1 MDQVEVV
8 IVTGMSGAGKTSAMA
23 CFENLAFRCIDNYPV
38 PLLTEFAELVQDNSQ
53 YQRVAMAVS
62 LEDALKAI
70 RLLNNLDWINLTV
83 VFLDCDDETLVKRY
97 KQTRRS
103 HPLLIS
109 NKASSLLEAI
119 EFERRLAEP
128 ISRLANIYIDTT
140 KLKGA
145 RFQDLL
151 EDYFNKGKLDPF
163 RITFVSFGYK
173 HGVPKDADLL
183 LDVRFLPNP
192 FYIEELRQ
200 LTGNDQAVYDYVME
214 KEETKIFVEK
224 TTEFLDYLLKEY
236 EKEGKMH
243 LVIGISNNQTNTDW
257 GHQTDASLDGR
268 KKGVYMN
275 PANNPQGGAVK
286 NGPTACLNSLA
297 KFNAK
302 YHGGSVQ
309 NMKFTPRMMHEDKE
323 KVKIL
328 FDTYFKKGGCQL
340 MVTCV
345 DHGVLEDAQKHPENY
360 PDLIVREAGY
370 SAVFVNLTPD
380 IQAELLSRT
389 LYD

>member
-163 RITFVSFGYK
+163 IITFVSFGYK

-183 LDVRFLPNP
+183 LGVRFLPNP

-243 LVIGISNNQTNTDW
+243 LVIGIGCTGGQHRSVTLTNYFADYYSQYYQV
-257 GHQTDASLDGR
+257 HRLHRDA
-268 KKGVYMN
+268 
-275 PANNPQGGAVK
+275 
-286 NGPTACLNSLA
+286 
-297 KFNAK
+297 
-302 YHGGSVQ
+302 
-309 NMKFTPRMMHEDKE
+309 
-323 KVKIL
+323 
-328 FDTYFKKGGCQL
+328 
-340 MVTCV
+340 
-345 DHGVLEDAQKHPENY
+345 DH
-360 PDLIVREAGY
+360 
-370 SAVFVNLTPD
+370 
-380 IQAELLSRT
+380 
-389 LYD
+389 

>member
-109 NKASSLLEAI
+109 NKAASLLEAI

-224 TTEFLDYLLKEY
+224 TSEFLDYLLKEY

-243 LVIGISNNQTNTDW
+243 LVIGIGCTGGQHRSVTLTNYFADYYSQYYQV
-257 GHQTDASLDGR
+257 HRLHRDA
-268 KKGVYMN
+268 
-275 PANNPQGGAVK
+275 
-286 NGPTACLNSLA
+286 
-297 KFNAK
+297 
-302 YHGGSVQ
+302 
-309 NMKFTPRMMHEDKE
+309 
-323 KVKIL
+323 
-328 FDTYFKKGGCQL
+328 
-340 MVTCV
+340 
-345 DHGVLEDAQKHPENY
+345 DH
-360 PDLIVREAGY
+360 
-370 SAVFVNLTPD
+370 
-380 IQAELLSRT
+380 
-389 LYD
+389 

>member
-38 PLLTEFAELVQDNSQ
+38 PLLTEFAELVKDNSQ

-243 LVIGISNNQTNTDW
+243 LVIGIGCTGGQHRSVTLTNYFADYYSQYYQV
-257 GHQTDASLDGR
+257 HRLHRDA
-268 KKGVYMN
+268 
-275 PANNPQGGAVK
+275 
-286 NGPTACLNSLA
+286 
-297 KFNAK
+297 
-302 YHGGSVQ
+302 
-309 NMKFTPRMMHEDKE
+309 
-323 KVKIL
+323 
-328 FDTYFKKGGCQL
+328 
-340 MVTCV
+340 
-345 DHGVLEDAQKHPENY
+345 DH
-360 PDLIVREAGY
+360 
-370 SAVFVNLTPD
+370 
-380 IQAELLSRT
+380 
-389 LYD
+389 

>member
-183 LDVRFLPNP
+183 LDVRFIPNP

-243 LVIGISNNQTNTDW
+243 LVIGIGCTGGQHRSVTLTNYFADYYSQYYQV
-257 GHQTDASLDGR
+257 HRLHRDA
-268 KKGVYMN
+268 
-275 PANNPQGGAVK
+275 
-286 NGPTACLNSLA
+286 
-297 KFNAK
+297 
-302 YHGGSVQ
+302 
-309 NMKFTPRMMHEDKE
+309 
-323 KVKIL
+323 
-328 FDTYFKKGGCQL
+328 
-340 MVTCV
+340 
-345 DHGVLEDAQKHPENY
+345 DH
-360 PDLIVREAGY
+360 
-370 SAVFVNLTPD
+370 
-380 IQAELLSRT
+380 
-389 LYD
+389 

>member
-1 MDQVEVV
+1 MDQIEVV

-243 LVIGISNNQTNTDW
+243 LVIGIGCTGGQHRSVTLTNYFADYYSQYYQV
-257 GHQTDASLDGR
+257 HRLHRDA
-268 KKGVYMN
+268 
-275 PANNPQGGAVK
+275 
-286 NGPTACLNSLA
+286 
-297 KFNAK
+297 
-302 YHGGSVQ
+302 
-309 NMKFTPRMMHEDKE
+309 
-323 KVKIL
+323 
-328 FDTYFKKGGCQL
+328 
-340 MVTCV
+340 
-345 DHGVLEDAQKHPENY
+345 DH
-360 PDLIVREAGY
+360 
-370 SAVFVNLTPD
+370 
-380 IQAELLSRT
+380 
-389 LYD
+389 

>member
-103 HPLLIS
+103 HQLLIS

-243 LVIGISNNQTNTDW
+243 LVIGIGCTGGQHRSVTLTNYFADYYSQYYQV
-257 GHQTDASLDGR
+257 HRLHRDA
-268 KKGVYMN
+268 
-275 PANNPQGGAVK
+275 
-286 NGPTACLNSLA
+286 
-297 KFNAK
+297 
-302 YHGGSVQ
+302 
-309 NMKFTPRMMHEDKE
+309 
-323 KVKIL
+323 
-328 FDTYFKKGGCQL
+328 
-340 MVTCV
+340 
-345 DHGVLEDAQKHPENY
+345 DH
-360 PDLIVREAGY
+360 
-370 SAVFVNLTPD
+370 
-380 IQAELLSRT
+380 
-389 LYD
+389 

>member
-23 CFENLAFRCIDNYPV
+23 CFENLAFRCMDNYPV

-243 LVIGISNNQTNTDW
+243 LVIGIGCTGGQHRSVTLTNYFADYYSQYYQV
-257 GHQTDASLDGR
+257 HRLHRDA
-268 KKGVYMN
+268 
-275 PANNPQGGAVK
+275 
-286 NGPTACLNSLA
+286 
-297 KFNAK
+297 
-302 YHGGSVQ
+302 
-309 NMKFTPRMMHEDKE
+309 
-323 KVKIL
+323 
-328 FDTYFKKGGCQL
+328 
-340 MVTCV
+340 
-345 DHGVLEDAQKHPENY
+345 DH
-360 PDLIVREAGY
+360 
-370 SAVFVNLTPD
+370 
-380 IQAELLSRT
+380 
-389 LYD
+389 